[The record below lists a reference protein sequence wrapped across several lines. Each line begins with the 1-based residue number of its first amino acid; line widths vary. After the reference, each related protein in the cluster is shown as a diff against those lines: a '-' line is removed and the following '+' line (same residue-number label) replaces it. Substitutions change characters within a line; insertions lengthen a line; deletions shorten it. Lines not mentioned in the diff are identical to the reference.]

1 MAFNGSDHLMIS
13 RAGAL
18 YKVTGSDV
26 LAFFKNNA
34 GTGEY
39 RVADI
44 AARNAL
50 DGQMSLGDRVIVND
64 ATGDATV
71 NAGWAIYAWLSANT
85 WQKQAE
91 QESLDVNLAGTNLTY
106 TAGPAN
112 GIVVSDSGNDAVIP
126 AVDAANAGLMLS
138 AHKAKLDFLT
148 VTAVVDLDAIKAASH
163 AAATLAGAA
172 NNNPLTLAGQQLGFS
187 IANLTTAP

>member
-1 MAFNGSDHLMIS
+1 MAFNGSDHIMIS

-18 YKVTGSDV
+18 YKVTGSEI

-50 DGQMSLGDRVIVND
+50 DGQMTLGDRVIVND

-71 NAGWAIYAWLSANT
+71 TAGWAIYAWLSSNT

-91 QESLDVNLAGTNLTY
+91 QESLDINMAGTNLTY

-112 GIVVSDSGNDAVIP
+112 GIVVSDSGTDATIPSVDAV
-126 AVDAANAGLMLS
+126 NAGLMLS
-138 AHKAKLDFLT
+138 SHKTKLDFMT
-148 VTAVVDLDAIKAASH
+148 VSAATDLDAIRAASH
-163 AAATLAGAA
+163 AAVTLVGAV
-172 NNNPLTLAGQQLGFS
+172 NNNPLTLNGQQLGFS